1 MSYTDVSVG
10 YHYSRSLEDTY
21 DDIAGKFSF
30 PPRVNR
36 EAIRTAWNV
45 VALEFP
51 GTNSDLNPEHLID
64 ESVIDELEKEGFFK
78 SLRSK

>member
-1 MSYTDVSVG
+1 
-10 YHYSRSLEDTY
+10 DTY

-36 EAIRTAWNV
+36 DGIRNAEEF

-51 GTNSDLNPEHLID
+51 GGKTEVNIDQLVD
-64 ESVIDELEKEGFFK
+64 ESVIDELDKEGFFK
-78 SLRSK
+78 SIRGK